1 MSIPKIIH
9 YCWFG
14 YNPKPELFNKC
25 FDSWKSKCPDYE
37 IIEWNE
43 ENFDIASCPLYV
55 RQAYENKKWA
65 FVTDYVRLKV
75 VYDHGGIYLDT
86 DVELKKSL
94 NKFLKYDAYFG
105 FEDGAYINTGLGFGS
120 VKGHFL
126 LAEIMK
132 DYESISFLQ
141 ENGTFDQTTCPVRNT
156 RAFLKIGLQQ
166 NDKKQILDS
175 QVLIL
180 PSIYMCPIESETGRM
195 RKSLKTISIHRFSA
209 SWMNKSEKTS
219 YELRRS
225 RKREEQMDK
234 WIHLPNRIIRKFIGN
249 GALNTIKK
257 YFRK

>member
-14 YNPKPELFNKC
+14 YNPKPELFSKC

-105 FEDGAYINTGLGFGS
+105 FEEGRYINTGLGFGA
-120 VKGHFL
+120 VAGHFL
-126 LAEIMK
+126 LGAMMK
-132 DYESISFLQ
+132 DYEETPFQL
-141 ENGTFDQTTCPVRNT
+141 ENGEFDQTTCPVRNT
-156 RAFLKIGLQQ
+156 EAFLKMGLRQ
-166 NDKKQILDS
+166 NDRKQILDNRI
-175 QVLIL
+175 LIL
-180 PSIYMCPIESETGRM
+180 PTIYMCPIDWETGKM
-195 RKSLKTISIHRFSA
+195 RKSLRTISIHWFTA
-209 SWMNKSEKTS
+209 SWMSEIDRKVH
-219 YELRRS
+219 ELQRR
-225 RKREEQMDK
+225 RRQEEALDK
-234 WIHLPNRIIRKFIGN
+234 WVHLPNRILRKVVGED
-249 GALNTIKK
+249 TVDRIKRH
-257 YFRK
+257 FRK

>member
-14 YNPKPELFNKC
+14 HNPKPELFDKC
-25 FDSWKSKCPDYE
+25 FDSWKRKCPNYQ

-55 RQAYENKKWA
+55 RQAYKNKKWA

-75 VYDHGGIYLDT
+75 VYDNGGIYLDT
-86 DVELKKSL
+86 DVELKKNL
-94 NKFLKYDAYFG
+94 DNLLKYDAYFG
-105 FEDGAYINTGLGFGS
+105 FEDGTYINTGLGFGA

-126 LAEIMK
+126 LSEMMK
-132 DYESISFLQ
+132 DYDDIPFLQ
-141 ENGTFDQTTCPVRNT
+141 ENGLFDQTTCPVRNT
-156 RAFLKIGLQQ
+156 KAFLNAGLQQ
-166 NDKKQILDS
+166 NDKRQILNN

-209 SWMNKSEKTS
+209 SWMNESEKQS
-219 YELRRS
+219 YELRRR
-225 RKREEQMDK
+225 RKREDALDV
-234 WIHLPNRIIRKFIGN
+234 WIHLPNRIIRRIVGN
-249 GALNTIKK
+249 QVLNSVKK